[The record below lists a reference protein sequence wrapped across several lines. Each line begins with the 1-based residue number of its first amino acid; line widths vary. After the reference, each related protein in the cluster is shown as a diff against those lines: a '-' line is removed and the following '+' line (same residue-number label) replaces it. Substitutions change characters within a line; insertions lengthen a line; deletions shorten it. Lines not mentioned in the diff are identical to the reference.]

1 MEEIKANGS
10 EGKSLEESMNELNRI
25 ISEMEKNDISLEESF
40 ELYKKGVKELRD
52 CSEMIDRI
60 EKEMII
66 LEEGGDNGV

>member
-25 ISEMEKNDISLEESF
+25 ISEMEKNDISLEKSF